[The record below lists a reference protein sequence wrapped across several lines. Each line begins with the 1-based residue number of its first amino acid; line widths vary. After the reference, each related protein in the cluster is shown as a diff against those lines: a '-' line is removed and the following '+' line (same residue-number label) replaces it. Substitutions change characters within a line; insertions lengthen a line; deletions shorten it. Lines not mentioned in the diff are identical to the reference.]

1 MALAR
6 LAKIYYSLAGRRVK
20 VILANSSGAAGR
32 LSSMPLKKDHSP
44 SAQLPDIRNCSR
56 PELAAALA
64 ALGEKP
70 SHADSVFKAIYKKG
84 AADLAA
90 LPGVPG
96 RITAALVRAFSLRPP
111 EIPELMRASRDGTKK
126 FLFRFRGGAPA
137 ECVILPAKDRLAACL
152 SSQSGCACGC
162 TFCATGGLGLKRSL
176 EPGEIVAQF
185 EACLKE
191 AGTLNS
197 LVFMGMGEPFLNWE
211 NVKKAILILSDSKGR
226 HFPQAKMTV
235 STVGV
240 IPVIEEL
247 TGSDLKVRLAVSV
260 VAADAG
266 QRASL
271 VPMEKVYPLRR
282 VIDSVR
288 TYCRVKKA
296 LVMFEYILFPGVND
310 RPSDSAL
317 LADLI
322 GGIPCRVNLIPY
334 NPPGGPGGE
343 TPRAK
348 AFQQELFAAGVRTY
362 LRAERGADI
371 GAACGQ
377 LAAGN

>member
-1 MALAR
+1 MTE
-6 LAKIYYSLAGRRVK
+6 
-20 VILANSSGAAGR
+20 
-32 LSSMPLKKDHSP
+32 KKDQHAAAP
-44 SAQLPDIRNCSR
+44 LPDLRNYTR
-56 PELAAALA
+56 PELEAALA
-64 ALGEKP
+64 GLGEKP
-70 SHADSVFKAIYKKG
+70 SHAAAIFNAVYKKNS
-84 AADLAA
+84 ANLAA
-90 LPGVPG
+90 LPLVPARVG
-96 RITAALVRAFSLRPP
+96 AALVRGFSLKPL
-111 EIPELMRASRDGTKK
+111 EAPELLRVSRDGTKK
-126 FLFRFRGGAPA
+126 MLFNFSGGAPA
-137 ECVILPAKDRLAACL
+137 ECVVLPAKDRQAACL

-176 EPGEIVAQF
+176 EPREITAQF

-247 TGSDLKVRLAVSV
+247 TSSDLKVRLAVSV
-260 VAADAG
+260 VAAEEEL
-266 QRASL
+266 RARL
-271 VPMEKVYPLRR
+271 APMEKVYPIRK
-282 VIDSVR
+282 VVEAVR
-288 TYCRVKKA
+288 TYCRAKEA

-317 LADLI
+317 LARLI
-322 GGIPCRVNLIPY
+322 GDIPCRVNLIPY

-343 TPRAK
+343 TPRIK
-348 AFQQELFAAGVRTY
+348 AFQRELIAAGVRTY
-362 LRAERGADI
+362 LRLERGADI